1 MRVVLFLLFM
11 WSVSHM
17 KDIRRTFEYHGA
29 EHKTIFCYEAG
40 EELTL
45 SLIHISITKACRL
58 SWKSSWHRAYP
69 TPRQARA
76 KTVRLFSLPI
86 WTTTA

>member
-1 MRVVLFLLFM
+1 MRSLRILPALLLLLLLGGCVFH
-11 WSVSHM
+11 SG
-17 KDIRRTFEYHGA
+17 D
-29 EHKTIFCYEAG
+29 
-40 EELTL
+40 ELL
-45 SLIHISITKACRL
+45 AAPKPSTKACRL

-69 TPRQARA
+69 TPRRARA